1 MEAVNIFRAKVV
13 DLTPDSLSVEITGDT
28 SKCDAFIE
36 YLKPFGISELC
47 RTGITAMERGSELL
61 YGELDEEPA
70 AGGEFEDLG

>member
-13 DLTPDSLSVEITGDT
+13 DLTPDSMSVEITGDT

-47 RTGITAMERGSELL
+47 RTGLTAMGRGSEIL
-61 YGELDEEPA
+61 YGELDEEAVFPD
-70 AGGEFEDLG
+70 ELEDL